1 MSAGF
6 SIVELTELDDL
17 RELAELFRL
26 VWGIQGEPPLD
37 SDVLK
42 ALAHSG
48 NYISGGYAGRSLVGG
63 LVGWFG
69 GVPPH
74 ELHLHS
80 HILGVLPG
88 SDAHGLGFELKL
100 HQRRWCLER
109 GLGVIEWT
117 TDPLVR
123 RNAYFNLTKLGARAR
138 GYLVN
143 FYGEMRDGL
152 NSGEESDRLLISWR
166 LESQCAVE
174 AAAGRAAEPR
184 LDELLSAGAQKV
196 LSVDPDGGPAVEP
209 SGMRPSTRVLLCQVP
224 EDIVELR
231 RHKAALARSWRIALR
246 ECFMDALARGYEVSG
261 ATRTGWY
268 VLEAPAE

>member
-1 MSAGF
+1 LSAAF
-6 SIVELTELDDL
+6 SIVELAELDDL

-26 VWGIQGEPPLD
+26 VWGIPGEPPID

-48 NYISGGYAGRSLVGG
+48 NYLSGGYAGKNLVGG

-88 SDAHGLGFELKL
+88 SDARGLGFELKL

-109 GLGVIEWT
+109 GIGVIEWT

-143 FYGEMRDGL
+143 FYGAMSDGL
-152 NSGEESDRLLISWR
+152 NAGEESDRLLVSWR
-166 LESQCAVE
+166 LQSASAEE
-174 AAAGRAAEPR
+174 AAAGRAAEPQVDDLAR
-184 LDELLSAGAQKV
+184 AGAVKV
-196 LSVDPDGGPAVEP
+196 LSVDPHGAPHAAP
-209 SGMRPSTRVLLCQVP
+209 SASRSSARVLLCQVP

-231 RHKAALARSWRIALR
+231 RHDPALARSWRMALR
-246 ECFMDALARGYEVSG
+246 ECLTDALASGYEVSG
-261 ATRTGWY
+261 ATRSGWY